1 MTRGMQWVRD
11 NPMFVSA
18 LTVSMGAPP
27 AAFVNAYYDDFH
39 ANATHLWADGLMD
52 EVNGWAVPGR
62 SDFRFVSWTANNGCS
77 AANGHVA
84 GGYAG
89 SPAGRI
95 GYQIGDEP
103 GLRCEDLQCAMDSLY
118 VMEAGINAVRAV
130 DPDALIFLNFYMSD
144 YLDDMMDYYIQ
155 NIDGDVIQYDRYARD
170 KGAYEALEVFRDAGL
185 ASQKPYWRYLRAFVY
200 QGDNNASTPIDMRW
214 DAMAGLLYGYTGHT
228 WFIYSIDINTEIDP
242 VLFDAEN
249 DFNANPT
256 ELWHAAAQLNTEMRH
271 LGRAITQLTSTD
283 VRYIPLNVFIRP
295 PETEDWTPGAG
306 DDPYLTAVE
315 CTTSQWMEIS
325 IGFFKDDAGE
335 IYFML
340 QNVSR
345 DSGEWPN
352 NLVTTATYR
361 LSFDFTTAPQSTN
374 RTALQILNKLTGQ
387 VESLPLTSSTGT
399 TGSID
404 IVLDPG
410 DAILLKYD
418 TGAPFALQP

>member
-1 MTRGMQWVRD
+1 MQWVRD

-52 EVNGWAVPGR
+52 EVNGWAAPGR
-62 SDFRFVSWTANNGCS
+62 GDFRFVSWTMADGRS
-77 AANGHVA
+77 AGNLQIA
-84 GGYAG
+84 GGYNG
-89 SPAGRI
+89 TPAGRI

-103 GLRCEDLQCAMDSLY
+103 GLGCDDAQCALDDLY
-118 VMEAGINAVRAV
+118 EMEAGLNAVRAV
-130 DPDALIFLNFYMSD
+130 DPDALIFVNFYMSD
-144 YLDDMMDYYIQ
+144 YLDDLLAYHLQ
-155 NIDGDVIQYDRYARD
+155 NIDFDLIQYDRYSLD

-185 ASQKPYWRYLRAFVY
+185 ASERPYWRYLRAFVY
-200 QGDNNASTPIDMRW
+200 DGGSEASTPIDMRW
-214 DAMAGLLYGYTGHT
+214 DAMAGLVYGYTGHT
-228 WFIYSIDINTEIDP
+228 WFIYMIDNNPDIST

-256 ELWHAAAQLNTEMRH
+256 ELWHAAAQLNVEMRH

-283 VRYIPLNVFIRP
+283 VRYIPYNTWLQP
-295 PETEDWTPGAG
+295 QETEDWTAGAG

-315 CTTSQWMEIS
+315 CTTSQWMEIL
-325 IGFFKDDAGE
+325 IGFFKDDAGQ

-340 QNVSR
+340 QNVSH
-345 DSGEWPN
+345 DSGSWPN
-352 NLVTTATYR
+352 NIVGTETFR
-361 LSFDFTTAPQSTN
+361 LTFDFTSAPQSTN
-374 RTALQILNKLTGQ
+374 RTALQTLNKLTGQ
-387 VESLPLTSSTGT
+387 VESLPLTSSTGD
-399 TGSID
+399 TGDID

-418 TGAPFALQP
+418 TGTPFALQP